1 MPPLISERVESLL
14 LAKIAQAAPPRYR
27 RAEISWVLGN
37 NAMRHRTAETLEAQV
52 YRTYRIYEKEL

>member
-1 MPPLISERVESLL
+1 M
-14 LAKIAQAAPPRYR
+14 AKIAQATLSHYH

-37 NAMRHRTAETLEAQV
+37 NAMRHHTAETLEAQV